1 MTESSPVV
9 VPLGSRR
16 PGRSGG
22 GGDHGRSGGGGGARQ
37 PGDWRDKLTRTTT
50 GKPESTVHNA
60 MLVMEHDDE
69 LGGLFWLDDFANAV
83 RLSRTPCWPGGDEH
97 EFSEQDG
104 TEVAAWIGSPDRYM
118 VNLKKDLV
126 LDCVEAIA
134 RRRKVHPVREY
145 LSGLTWDQ
153 TPRLETMFRRYFSA
167 EDTPYT
173 REAAKCWLVSAVAR
187 IMWTDQ
193 KVRHNGAQVD
203 FMLVLEGEQGRGKT
217 SAVRV
222 LFGAEW
228 YAEAQESP
236 SSKDFY
242 QALRGR
248 WCVEIG
254 EMDSFSKAD
263 VTKVKQA
270 ITARFDTYRPSY
282 GRVARSFRRECV
294 FVGTTNETEY
304 LRDATGARRFLPIRV
319 GSLDLAGIVAD
330 RDQLWAEAVALFR
343 AGFAWWSLPDE
354 AVEQQEER
362 FAEDSWQGV
371 IQRWLSYRMKPN
383 CYPDRLAVDLPPAP
397 SPADTRESASGTAE
411 RPARPTV
418 TWTTTTELLIYALNI
433 DVGKHGRPEQM
444 RVAHV
449 MKRLGWSHERKVL
462 SDGTRERRWA
472 PRIAGKE
479 PHEAPF

>member
-1 MTESSPVV
+1 
-9 VPLGSRR
+9 
-16 PGRSGG
+16 
-22 GGDHGRSGGGGGARQ
+22 
-37 PGDWRDKLTRTTT
+37 
-50 GKPESTVHNA
+50 

-69 LGGLFWLDDFANAV
+69 LGGLFWLDEFANAV
-83 RLSRTPCWPGGDEH
+83 RMARSPCWPGGEEH

-145 LSGLTWDQ
+145 LTGLKWDG
-153 TPRLETMFRRYFSA
+153 TERLKGMFRRYFSA

-173 REAAKCWLVSAVAR
+173 QASAKCWLVSAVAR
-187 IMWTDQ
+187 ILWTDQ

-203 FMLVLEGEQGRGKT
+203 FMLVLEGDQGKGKT

-319 GSLDLAGIVAD
+319 GTLDLPGILAD

-343 AGFAWWSLPDE
+343 DGFPWWQLPED

-371 IQRWLSYRMKPN
+371 IQKWLTFRMN
-383 CYPDRLAVDLPPAP
+383 PDRYPSRLNVDAMPAP
-397 SPADTRESASGTAE
+397 SPADNEEAKPGAE
-411 RPARPTV
+411 RPKRRTV
-418 TWTTTTELLIYALNI
+418 KWTTTTELLWYALGI

-444 RVAHV
+444 RVAHI
-449 MKRLGWSHERKVL
+449 MKRLGWANERKQL
-462 SDGTRERRWA
+462 GDGTRERRWV
-472 PRIAGKE
+472 PRIDGKE

>member
-1 MTESSPVV
+1 MAGTPTVV
-9 VPLGSRR
+9 VPIGRR
-16 PGRSGG
+16 RRGSGG
-22 GGDHGRSGGGGGARQ
+22 GERQ
-37 PGDWRDKLTRTTT
+37 PDDWRNKLTRTNT
-50 GKPESTVHNA
+50 GRPESTVHNA
-60 MLVMEHDDE
+60 MLVMEHDE
-69 LGGLFWLDDFANAV
+69 VLGGMFWLDEFANAV
-83 RLSRTPCWPGGDEH
+83 RMSRTPCWPGGEEH

-118 VNLKKDLV
+118 VNLKKDMV

-145 LSGLTWDQ
+145 LTGLEWDG
-153 TPRLETMFRRYFSA
+153 TARLEGMFRRYFSA

-173 REAAKCWLVSAVAR
+173 QASAKCWLVSAVAR
-187 IMWTDQ
+187 ILWTDQ

-203 FMLVLEGEQGRGKT
+203 FMLVLEGDQGKGKT

-294 FVGTTNETEY
+294 FVGTTNEYEY
-304 LRDATGARRFLPIRV
+304 LRDPTGARRFLPIRV
-319 GSLDLAGIVAD
+319 GTLDLPAIVSD

-343 AGFAWWSLPDE
+343 AGFAWWDLP
-354 AVEQQEER
+354 AGAAQQQEER
-362 FAEDSWQGV
+362 FTEDSWQSV
-371 IQRWLSYRMKPN
+371 IQRWLTFMAKPDS
-383 CYPDRLAVDLPPAP
+383 YPDRLQVDALPA
-397 SPADTRESASGTAE
+397 SPQDDTPLESADKASKAK
-411 RPARPTV
+411 RRSV
-418 TWTTTTELLIYALNI
+418 RWTTTAELLSYALHV
-433 DVGKHGRPEQM
+433 DVGRHGRPEQM

-449 MKRLGWSHERKVL
+449 MKRLGWVHERTL
-462 SDGTRERRWA
+462 LPDGTRERRWV
-472 PRIAGKE
+472 PRVDGEE

>member
-1 MTESSPVV
+1 MSDSSNVV
-9 VPLGSRR
+9 VPMGHHRNR
-16 PGRSGG
+16 GG
-22 GGDHGRSGGGGGARQ
+22 GGGGHKSGGGGGARQ
-37 PGDWRDKLTRTTT
+37 TDDWRDKLTRTNT

-60 MLVMEHDDE
+60 MLVMEHDDD
-69 LGGLFWLDDFANAV
+69 LGGLFWLDEFANAV
-83 RLSRTPCWPGGDEH
+83 RMSRAPCWPGGEAH

-134 RRRKVHPVREY
+134 RRRKVHPVRQY
-145 LSGLTWDQ
+145 LTELVWDKK
-153 TPRLETMFRRYFSA
+153 PRLEGMFRRYFNA
-167 EDTPYT
+167 DDTAYT
-173 REAAKCWLVSAVAR
+173 RAAAMCWLVSAVAR
-187 IMWTDQ
+187 ILWVDPKT
-193 KVRHNGAQVD
+193 RHNGAQVD

-282 GRVARSFRRECV
+282 GRVSRSFRRECV
-294 FVGTTNETEY
+294 FVGTTNEYEY
-304 LRDATGARRFLPIRV
+304 LRDPTGARRFLPIRV
-319 GSLDLAGIVAD
+319 GTLDLSAIVAD

-343 AGFAWWSLPDE
+343 DGFAWWELPPE
-354 AVEQQEER
+354 AAEQQEER
-362 FAEDSWQGV
+362 FAEDSWQGIV
-371 IQRWLSYRMKPN
+371 QRWLNYRANPDSYPN
-383 CYPDRLAVDLPPAP
+383 RLQQDSRA
-397 SPADTRESASGTAE
+397 ADPLEDGKRTTVKYATTAE
-411 RPARPTV
+411 LL
-418 TWTTTTELLIYALNI
+418 TWALGI
-433 DVGKHGRPEQM
+433 DVGKHGKPEQM
-444 RVAHV
+444 RIAQI
-449 MKRLGWSHERKVL
+449 MKRLGWSHERTL
-462 SDGTRERRWA
+462 LRDGTRERRWM